1 MKPYRLYILDLDG
14 TLYRGK
20 DVVPGSVETVRE
32 LRRRGAMIRYMTN
45 NSAKTPS
52 EYALRLQ
59 GLGFDAEPSE
69 IASSSTATARWLKE
83 HGYES
88 AFVVGESG
96 LFAALTDAGIRHANG
111 GPSHIASTQAD
122 CVVVGICRQFT
133 YPWLCTAMQHI
144 LEGARFIATNAD
156 ATYPVE
162 NGKLNP
168 GAGSIVA
175 AIQAC
180 TGEEPYVV
188 GKPNPYV
195 IELLLGETGVKP
207 EETLVVGDRMET
219 DIVCGRRAG
228 CDTHLVLT
236 GVAVEAPEGQS
247 WSFDL
252 TGLVR

>member
-20 DVVPGSVETVRE
+20 EVVPGSVETVRE
-32 LRRRGAMIRYMTN
+32 LRHRGAMIRYMTN
-45 NSAKTPS
+45 NSAKTPD

-59 GLGFDAEPSE
+59 GMGFDAEPSE
-69 IASSSTATARWLKE
+69 IASSSTASARWLKE
-83 HGYES
+83 HGFDS

-96 LFAALTDAGIRHANG
+96 LFSALADAGVKPVNG
-111 GPSHIASTQAD
+111 EPSHTASSQAD

-133 YPWLCTAMQHI
+133 YPWLGSAMQQI
-144 LEGARFIATNAD
+144 LGGARFIATNAD

-180 TGEEPYVV
+180 SGEEPYVV

-195 IELLLGETGVKP
+195 IELLLRETGVKP
-207 EETLVVGDRMET
+207 EETLVVGDRLET
-219 DIVCGRRAG
+219 DILCGSRAG

-236 GVAVEAPEGQS
+236 GVATEVPEGLS
-247 WSFDL
+247 WSNDL
-252 TGLVR
+252 TRLLH